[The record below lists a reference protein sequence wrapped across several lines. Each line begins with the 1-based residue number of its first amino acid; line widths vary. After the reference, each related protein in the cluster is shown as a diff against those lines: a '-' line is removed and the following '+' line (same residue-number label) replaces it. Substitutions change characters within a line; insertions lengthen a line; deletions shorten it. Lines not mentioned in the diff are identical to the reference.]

1 MFEIV
6 FPRRI
11 LYYLNVVESE
21 SWRKEFIPF
30 SYARQNCFFADLFF
44 NRKFAKKQSE

>member
-11 LYYLNVVESE
+11 YIIYVVKSE
-21 SWRKEFIPF
+21 NWRKEFILF
-30 SYARQNCFFADLFF
+30 LMQGRTVFADLFS
-44 NRKFAKKQSE
+44 NRKFAKKTKRMI

>member
-11 LYYLNVVESE
+11 LYYLNVVKSE
-21 SWRKEFIPF
+21 NWRKEFILF
-30 SYARQNCFFADLFF
+30 LMQGRTVFADLFF
-44 NRKFAKKQSE
+44 NRKFAKTKRMI

>member
-11 LYYLNVVESE
+11 LYYLDVVESE
-21 SWRKEFIPF
+21 SWRKEFILF
-30 SYARQNCFFADLFF
+30 LMQGRTVFADLFS

>member
-11 LYYLNVVESE
+11 LHYLNVVEFE
-21 SWRKEFIPF
+21 SWRKEFILF
-30 SYARQNCFFADLFF
+30 LMQGRTVFADLFS
-44 NRKFAKKQSE
+44 NRKFAKTKRMI